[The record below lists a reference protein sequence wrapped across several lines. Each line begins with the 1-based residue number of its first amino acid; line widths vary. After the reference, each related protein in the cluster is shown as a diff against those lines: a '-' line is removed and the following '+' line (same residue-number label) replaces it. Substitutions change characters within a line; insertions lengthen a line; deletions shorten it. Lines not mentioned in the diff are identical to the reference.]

1 MEISFI
7 HCADLH
13 LDSPMVGLKNLPTS
27 IHNKLKESTFIA
39 FRKVI
44 DTAINKKVDFMILV
58 GDIYDGEDRSIR
70 AQIRFRDEMVR
81 LKENQIEVFLVHGNH
96 DHLNGNWVQIDLP
109 DNVHVFPSMVT
120 LKQFVKNNVSVHL
133 YGFSYETRHVKE
145 RKIEE
150 YERREDANFHIGI
163 LHGNLE
169 GSTEHSAYAPFQV
182 KDLLAKKMDYWAL
195 GHIHKR
201 EILETIPPIVYPG
214 NIQGRHKKETGAKG
228 CYFVE
233 LTEGDARL
241 EFIPT
246 SEVIWEPLIID
257 ASSVQTF
264 DDLYRLCRK
273 KIDEIR
279 DGRYSYII
287 SIEVVQLQMEDSFLD
302 SDLLEILQQDEIDSD
317 SFVWTTSIKIQEN
330 TEWLKE
336 NLLKESA
343 FYEELFAVTKEYE
356 AVDEA
361 VSSLYQHPKA
371 HRFIEELT
379 VEEKQ
384 ELAKEAEDLLLTM
397 LVKGGR

>member
-1 MEISFI
+1 MELSFI

-39 FRKVI
+39 FKKVI
-44 DTAINKKVDFMILV
+44 DTAINKKVDFMIIA

-70 AQIRFRDEMVR
+70 AQIRFRDEMLR
-81 LKENQIEVFLVHGNH
+81 LKENQIEVYLVHGNH
-96 DHLNGNWVQIDLP
+96 DHVNGNWVKIDLP
-109 DNVHVFPSMVT
+109 NNVHVFPSMVT
-120 LKQFVKNNVSVHL
+120 LKQFVKNNISVNL

-145 RKIEE
+145 RKIDE

-169 GSTEHSAYAPFQV
+169 GATEHSAYAPFHV
-182 KDLLAKKMDYWAL
+182 KDLLSKKMDYWAL

-201 EILETIPPIVYPG
+201 EIVETIPPIVYPG
-214 NIQGRHKKETGAKG
+214 NIQGRHKKETEVKG

-233 LTEGDARL
+233 LSEGESRL
-241 EFIPT
+241 AFIPT
-246 SEVIWEPLIID
+246 SEIIWESLIID
-257 ASSVQTF
+257 ASSVHTF
-264 DDLYRLCRK
+264 DDLYRLCRE

-287 SIEVVQLQMEDSFLD
+287 SMEIKHLRMEDTFLD

-317 SFVWTTSIKIQEN
+317 SFVWVTSLKSQEN

-343 FYEELFAVTKEYE
+343 FYEELFAVTENYE
-356 AVDEA
+356 EIDKAVA
-361 VSSLYQHPKA
+361 SLYQHPKA
-371 HRFIEELT
+371 HRFLEELT
-379 VEEKQ
+379 VNEKQ

-397 LVKGGR
+397 LVKSGR

>member
-13 LDSPMVGLKNLPTS
+13 LDSPMVGLKNLPIS
-27 IHNKLKESTFIA
+27 IHNKLKESTFTA
-39 FRKVI
+39 FKKVI
-44 DTAINKKVDFMILV
+44 DTAISRKVDFMIIA

-70 AQIRFRDEMVR
+70 AQIRFREEMLR
-81 LKENQIEVFLVHGNH
+81 LKENQIEVYLVHGNH

-169 GSTEHSAYAPFQV
+169 GATEHSAYAPFQV
-182 KDLLAKKMDYWAL
+182 KDLLEKKMDYWAL

-214 NIQGRHKKETGAKG
+214 NIQGRHKKEKGAKG
-228 CYFVE
+228 CFFVE

-257 ASSVQTF
+257 ASSVNTF
-264 DDLYRLCRK
+264 DDLYRLCQK

-287 SIEVVQLQMEDSFLD
+287 SMEIKHLRMEDSFLE

-317 SFVWTTSIKIQEN
+317 SFVWVTSIKIQEN
-330 TEWLKE
+330 TDWLKE

-343 FYEELFAVTKEYE
+343 FYEELFAVTKDYE

-361 VSSLYQHPKA
+361 VASLYQHPKA
-371 HRFIEELT
+371 HRFLEELT